1 MTAEIALLNRKA
13 VALAA
18 DSIVTLTG
26 NSVYKTYDSAEKIF
40 ELSRNKPIG
49 LMTYNNTEI
58 LNIPIE
64 IMIREF
70 RKKFNEDVP
79 KIECVWAQFKEFII
93 NESNNYA
100 NIEDYQKTHLTYLI
114 TPLFLNLEKASD
126 IIFEIKQLLYR
137 LIPNKIDDN
146 ISYQNK
152 LGDFQI
158 NHAQ

>member
-1 MTAEIALLNRKA
+1 
-13 VALAA
+13 
-18 DSIVTLTG
+18 
-26 NSVYKTYDSAEKIF
+26 
-40 ELSRNKPIG
+40 
-49 LMTYNNTEI
+49 MTYNNTEI